1 MPVTKVT
8 ALLISRLDTERP
20 GRCRIPGNL
29 KAPQCSAPLCEGWR
43 GEPPVLEPA
52 KPLRYSRQ
60 SPWEADSRLAVGIG
74 CKIRRVM
81 NIQRLIPVC
90 LVVIL
95 LSLAASAGKK
105 TAPAAQQTASVNLT
119 VVRDANGKP
128 VKNAEVVL
136 HLIDNHGK
144 QKQEGLELKTHDD
157 GKAEATGIPYG
168 KVRIQVIAPGF
179 KTYGEDISVD
189 KPNLEFTIKLQKPAE
204 QLSIYK

>member
-1 MPVTKVT
+1 
-8 ALLISRLDTERP
+8 
-20 GRCRIPGNL
+20 
-29 KAPQCSAPLCEGWR
+29 
-43 GEPPVLEPA
+43 
-52 KPLRYSRQ
+52 
-60 SPWEADSRLAVGIG
+60 
-74 CKIRRVM
+74 M
-81 NIQRLIPVC
+81 NIQRLIPAC
-90 LVVIL
+90 LVVML

-105 TAPAAQQTASVNLT
+105 TVPEIQKTASVNLT

-157 GKAEATGIPYG
+157 GKAEATGIPYV

-179 KTYGEDISVD
+179 KTYGEDVSVD
-189 KPNLEFTIKLQKPAE
+189 QPNLEITIKLQKPAE